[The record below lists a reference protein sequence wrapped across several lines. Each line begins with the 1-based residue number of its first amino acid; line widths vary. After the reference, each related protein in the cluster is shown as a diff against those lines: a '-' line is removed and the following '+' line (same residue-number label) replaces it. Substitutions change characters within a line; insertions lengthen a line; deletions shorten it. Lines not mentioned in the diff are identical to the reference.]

1 MTEKDAVKCAAFAD
15 ERCWYLP
22 VRARIDPALV
32 ARVEE
37 KIRGSQAA

>member
-1 MTEKDAVKCAAFAD
+1 MRAFAD

-22 VRARIDPALV
+22 VRARVDPALV

-37 KIRGSQAA
+37 KLRGHEAA